1 MNVKVRVPAALRELS
16 GGQGVLAL
24 DLPDAATIDDVLDA
38 IGSIHPALE
47 RRVRD
52 EQRELR
58 VHVNVFVGEENIRT
72 LAGARTTVQAG
83 DEVSIIPA
91 ISGG

>member
-16 GGQGVLAL
+16 SGQGVLAL
-24 DLPDAATIDDVLDA
+24 DLQDAATIDDVLDA
-38 IGSIHPALE
+38 IGYVHPALE
-47 RRVRD
+47 RRVRN

-58 VHVNVFVGEENIRT
+58 VHVNVFVGEENIRA
-72 LAGARTTVQAG
+72 LAGAHTKVQAG

>member
-24 DLPDAATIDDVLDA
+24 DLRDAATIDDVLDA
-38 IGSIHPALE
+38 IGSVHPALE
-47 RRVRD
+47 RRVRN

-58 VHVNVFVGEENIRT
+58 VHVNVFVGEENIRA
-72 LAGARTTVQAG
+72 LAGANTKVQAG

>member
-1 MNVKVRVPAALRELS
+1 
-16 GGQGVLAL
+16 
-24 DLPDAATIDDVLDA
+24 
-38 IGSIHPALE
+38 
-47 RRVRD
+47 
-52 EQRELR
+52 LR

>member
-16 GGQGVLAL
+16 GGHSVLTL
-24 DLPDAATIDDVLDA
+24 DLRDGATIEDVLDA
-38 IGSIHPALE
+38 IGSVHPALE
-47 RRVRD
+47 RRVRN

-72 LAGARTTVQAG
+72 LAGARTPVQAG

>member
-1 MNVKVRVPAALRELS
+1 M
-16 GGQGVLAL
+16 
-24 DLPDAATIDDVLDA
+24 
-38 IGSIHPALE
+38 HPALE
-47 RRVRD
+47 RRVRN

-58 VHVNVFVGEENIRT
+58 VHVNVFVGEENIRA
-72 LAGARTTVQAG
+72 LAGADTKVQAG